1 MLIDASALSA
11 YVLKEE
17 GWEKA
22 RDYLLQGVFSTR
34 LVLKETLNA
43 ILMAARREI
52 ISNKQAE
59 KCVKAL
65 IKLWKSNIKIVEQED
80 MLEEAFKIAVK
91 NNLTIYDAVYI
102 ALSRKLKTTLITRD
116 RRQAESARNEGISVV
131 EL

>member
-17 GWEKA
+17 GLEKI
-22 RDYLLQGVFSTR
+22 RDYLLQGAFSTR

-43 ILMAARREI
+43 ILIAARRGI
-52 ISNKQAE
+52 ISNEQAE

-65 IKLWKSNIKIVEQED
+65 MELLKSNIKIVEQED
-80 MLEEAFKIAVK
+80 VLEEAFQIAMR